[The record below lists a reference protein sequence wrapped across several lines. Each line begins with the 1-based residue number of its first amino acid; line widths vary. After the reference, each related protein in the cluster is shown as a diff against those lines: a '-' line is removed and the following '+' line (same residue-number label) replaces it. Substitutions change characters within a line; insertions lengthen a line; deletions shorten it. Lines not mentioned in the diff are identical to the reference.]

1 MEMMVPILMVIILS
15 LLLLEVFL
23 SGRWNPTYF
32 RKGIPIFFKRYEPVL
47 APTDSFP
54 SGTLSEAF
62 KGWLL
67 PPLVFKRIGPDEY
80 AFREGLFQ
88 FVLLTYL
95 PLMHGILQVDRGTG
109 IVTVVGH
116 ANWVALLFFL
126 AFVAFGWSAQFF
138 ALFPLFSII
147 VALYGL
153 QAYRFHKVGKIV
165 SEGNGEDGSG

>member
-1 MEMMVPILMVIILS
+1 MEMMVPILMVIVFS
-15 LLLLEVFL
+15 LLLLEVLL

-47 APTDSFP
+47 APTDSFQ
-54 SGTLSEAF
+54 SETLTEAF

-67 PPLVFKRIGPDEY
+67 PPLVFKKIGPDEY

-88 FVLLTYL
+88 LVLLTYL

-116 ANWVALLFFL
+116 VNWVALIFFL

-147 VALYGL
+147 VALYVL
-153 QAYRFHKVGKIV
+153 QAYRFHKVGRIV
-165 SEGNGEDGSG
+165 SEGNSDNGSG